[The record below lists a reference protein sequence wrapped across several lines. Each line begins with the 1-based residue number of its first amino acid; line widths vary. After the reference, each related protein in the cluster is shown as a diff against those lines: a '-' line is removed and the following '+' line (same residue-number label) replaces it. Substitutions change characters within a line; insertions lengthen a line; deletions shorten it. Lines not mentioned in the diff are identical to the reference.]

1 MRRLT
6 AALLAGVALGCA
18 VGTARAQAPTAT
30 IHGENS
36 VFATDDVAMVWAV
49 LRAASEDNTL
59 VVIRIAAPRFAALR
73 VEAVDPFGGGR
84 REVAPRR
91 ALTGPTEVRRR
102 RADFAEFPRLEARLE
117 PAEGARDPAPLV
129 VYYLGVPDT
138 TPEFTAEEALQRY
151 LDEALAKARGRR

>member
-18 VGTARAQAPTAT
+18 VGAARAQAPAAT
-30 IHGENS
+30 IHGETS
-36 VFATDDVAMVWAV
+36 VFATEDVAMVWAV
-49 LRAASEDNTL
+49 LRAASEDDTQ
-59 VVIRIAAPRFAALR
+59 VVIRIVAPRFAALR

-84 REVAPRR
+84 REVAPRC

-102 RADFAEFPRLEARLE
+102 RADFAEFPRLEAQLE
-117 PAEGARDPAPLV
+117 PAEGAREPAPLV

-138 TPEFTAEEALQRY
+138 TPEFSAEETLQRY
-151 LDEALAKARGRR
+151 LDEALAKVHGRR